1 MEEWRKID
9 ERPGYSV
16 SDSGNVRNDKTG
28 RIMKLSKHRCG
39 YLHVMLGRKT
49 VPVYVHRAV
58 AKAFVPNPE
67 GKPQVDH
74 INGDKTDNRA
84 CNLRW
89 VSASEN
95 CWNFGYIGRIE
106 NRKKKI
112 VATNGSETVVF
123 ESRNAAAEY
132 FGCAKSQ
139 IKYGYRYKKGNKK
152 GWLFNLAEDI
162 V

>member
-39 YLHVMLGRKT
+39 YLQVMLGRKT
-49 VPVYVHRAV
+49 VPVYVHRVV

-74 INGDKTDNRA
+74 VNGDKTDNRA

-95 CWNFGYIGRIE
+95 CWNFGYIERIE
-106 NRKKKI
+106 NRKKKV
-112 VATNGSETVVF
+112 VATNGSDTLVF
-123 ESRNAAAEY
+123 ESRNAAADY
-132 FGCAKSQ
+132 FACDKSQ